1 MLKQPQKITAKL
13 KEEVCS
19 RWRLHPEPSVL
30 FFPLFIPFLSFLS
43 TERKQKHGIV
53 SVKIIGMP
61 PAVVCGVDEQLNGRR
76 ENAFDGP

>member
-1 MLKQPQKITAKL
+1 MLPLA
-13 KEEVCS
+13 
-19 RWRLHPEPSVL
+19 PPSGTFRP
-30 FFPLFIPFLSFLS
+30 FFPLFVSFLSFLS